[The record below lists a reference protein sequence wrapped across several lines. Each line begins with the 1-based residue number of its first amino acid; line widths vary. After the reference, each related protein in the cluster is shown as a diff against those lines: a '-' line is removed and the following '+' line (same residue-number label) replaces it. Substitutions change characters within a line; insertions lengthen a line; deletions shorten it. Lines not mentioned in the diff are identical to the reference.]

1 VTARLFV
8 DAKARLGEC
17 PLWCERTNSLWWTDI
32 EARTIGRRDTAG
44 ELRHW
49 SFPEKVGSFAF
60 CANDSR
66 LLLGLASGIALFD
79 PDTGHLS
86 DVVPVNADGADI
98 RINDGRCDRQGRF
111 VFGMFN
117 KAEAPVGHFYR
128 VTGDLRIEQLPLPP
142 AGVGNSI
149 AFSPDGATL
158 YYADSPLRTIFAV
171 DYRADGSLG
180 EPRVFVK
187 LPADAGFPDGS
198 TVDAQGG
205 LWNAQWLGSCVV
217 RYDSA
222 GHESARFELPVS
234 KATCPAFGGPRLD
247 ELYVT
252 SARLGLDG
260 DALAR
265 EPAAGGVIAL
275 SPGWR
280 GLPESRFALA
290 K

>member
-8 DAKARLGEC
+8 DAQARLGEC

-32 EARTIGRRDTAG
+32 EARTISRRDADG
-44 ELRHW
+44 QVRHW
-49 SFPEKVGSFAF
+49 IFPEKVGSFAF
-60 CANDSR
+60 CAHDSR

-79 PDTGHLS
+79 PDNGHMS
-86 DVVPVNADGADI
+86 DVVPLNAGDADI

-117 KAEAPVGHFYR
+117 KAEAPIGHFYR
-128 VTGDLRIEQLPLPP
+128 VSGDLRIERLALPP

-149 AFSPDGATL
+149 AFSPDGATM
-158 YYADSPLRTIFAV
+158 YYADSPARTIFAV

-180 EPRVFVK
+180 EPRLFVK
-187 LPADAGFPDGS
+187 LPEDAGFPDGS
-198 TVDAQGG
+198 TVDGQGG
-205 LWNAQWLGSCVV
+205 LWNAQWLGSCAV
-217 RYDSA
+217 RYD
-222 GHESARFELPVS
+222 GTGRETARFTLPVS
-234 KATCPAFGGPRLD
+234 KPTCPVFGGPQLD

-252 SARLGLDG
+252 SARLGLEA

-275 SPGWR
+275 SPGCR
-280 GLPESRFALA
+280 GLPETRFALA

>member
-8 DAKARLGEC
+8 DAQARLGEC

-32 EARTIGRRDTAG
+32 EARTISRRDADG
-44 ELRHW
+44 QVRHW
-49 SFPEKVGSFAF
+49 IFPEKVGSFAF
-60 CANDSR
+60 CAHDSR

-79 PDTGHLS
+79 PDNGHMS
-86 DVVPVNADGADI
+86 DVVPLNAGDADI

-111 VFGMFN
+111 VFGLFN
-117 KAEAPVGHFYR
+117 KAEAPIGHFYR
-128 VTGDLRIEQLPLPP
+128 VAGDLSIERLALPP

-149 AFSPDGATL
+149 AFSPDGGTM
-158 YYADSPLRTIFAV
+158 YYADSPARTIFSV

-180 EPRVFVK
+180 EPRVFAK

-205 LWNAQWLGSCVV
+205 LWNAQWLGSCIV

-222 GHESARFELPVS
+222 GRESARFTLPVS
-234 KATCPAFGGPRLD
+234 KPTCPAFGGPELG
-247 ELYVT
+247 ELYIT
-252 SARLGLDG
+252 SARLGLDS
-260 DALAR
+260 DALQR

-275 SPGWR
+275 QATWR

-290 K
+290 R

>member
-1 VTARLFV
+1 VTPRLFA
-8 DAKARLGEC
+8 DAQARLGEC

-32 EARTIGRRDTAG
+32 EARTISRRDAG
-44 ELRHW
+44 GRERHW

-60 CANDSR
+60 CADGSR

-79 PDTGHLS
+79 PDSGHLS
-86 DVVPVNADGADI
+86 DVVPLNAEGADI

-111 VFGMFN
+111 VFGLFN
-117 KAEAPVGHFYR
+117 KAEAPIGHFYR
-128 VTGDLRIEQLPLPP
+128 VSGDLRIERLALPP

-149 AFSPDGATL
+149 AFSPDGATM
-158 YYADSPLRTIFAV
+158 YYADSPTRTIFCV
-171 DYRADGSLG
+171 DHRADGSFG

-187 LPADAGFPDGS
+187 LPDDAGFPDGS

-222 GHESARFELPVS
+222 GRETARFELPVS
-234 KATCPAFGGPRLD
+234 KPTCPAFGGPQLD
-247 ELYVT
+247 ELYIT
-252 SARLGLDG
+252 SARLGLNS

-275 SPGWR
+275 TPGWR